1 MPRRELGRVGRA
13 HGLKG
18 EVQVTLTADL
28 DAHVAPGSVLEGGGD
43 ELIVATS
50 RRHQARWLVRFEGIE
65 DRTAAEGLRG
75 TLLFIEVD
83 DDEPRP
89 GDHVGR
95 EVVERDGT
103 SHGLVAAVQANPAHD
118 LLVMEDGTLVPIVF
132 VVDDADPA
140 RLVVDVPEGIF
151 E

>member
-1 MPRRELGRVGRA
+1 M
-13 HGLKG
+13 
-18 EVQVTLTADL
+18 
-28 DAHVAPGSVLEGGGD
+28 
-43 ELIVATS
+43 
-50 RRHQARWLVRFEGIE
+50 
-65 DRTAAEGLRG
+65 
-75 TLLFIEVD
+75 
-83 DDEPRP
+83 
-89 GDHVGR
+89 
-95 EVVERDGT
+95 VERDGT